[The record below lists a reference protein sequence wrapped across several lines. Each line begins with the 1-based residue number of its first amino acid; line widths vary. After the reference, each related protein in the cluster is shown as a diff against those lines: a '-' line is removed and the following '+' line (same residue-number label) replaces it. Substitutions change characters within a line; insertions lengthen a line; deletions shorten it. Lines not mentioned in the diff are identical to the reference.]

1 MADVQAGDST
11 PLEAA
16 PADLAL
22 RGDKLVKQFGAVTA
36 LEGVSLTLGQG
47 EILGILGDNGAG
59 KSTLMKIL
67 TGFHQQTSG
76 TLYVNGEQTLLRSV
90 DHARSL
96 GIECV
101 YQDLALANSLSI
113 YHNMF
118 LNREIVRRGPFGL
131 LDHRAM
137 RERAAECLEDIGVHV
152 PSVELPVER
161 LSGGQRQAIA
171 VARAVNSN
179 AKILLLDEP
188 LAAMGARE
196 AGLIID
202 LILRLKE
209 KGGLSIVMVMHNY
222 AQTLDIAD
230 RIMLM
235 QRGRVTFEQKSAST
249 SVPELMEIVRREY
262 RAMRASTT
270 DTR

>member
-1 MADVQAGDST
+1 MPDAR
-11 PLEAA
+11 E
-16 PADLAL
+16 AL
-22 RGDKLVKQFGAVTA
+22 RVEDIVKRFGPVTA
-36 LEGVSLTLGQG
+36 LDGVSLTLAEG

-76 TLYVNGEQTLLRSV
+76 KVFVRGAETLLRSV

-118 LNREIVRRGPFGL
+118 LNREIVYPGPVRL
-131 LDHRAM
+131 LNNRAM
-137 RERAAECLEDIGVHV
+137 RRRAAECLEDIGVNV
-152 PSVELPVER
+152 PSVDLPVEK

-171 VARAVNSN
+171 VARAVNSD
-179 AKILLLDEP
+179 ARILLLDEP

-202 LILRLKE
+202 LIMRLKQ
-209 KGGLSIVMVMHNY
+209 KGNISIVMIMHNY

-230 RIMLM
+230 RVMLM
-235 QRGRVTFEQKSAST
+235 QRGHVTYQRDSAST
-249 SVPELMEIVRREY
+249 SVAELMDIVRREY
-262 RAMRASTT
+262 RAMRSNSY
-270 DTR
+270 